1 MSAPTHSPHLERWA
15 LATLDH
21 HAAGL
26 GYSAVPESRPRHG
39 AWRRLYIKDGG
50 APLLSAV
57 GASDAPWCSLGIE
70 IPVLRSRL
78 APRLETLLAD
88 LAPYEVAIDADA
100 GADNDAPDA
109 VLRIALR
116 VFLEGLTGGVLRDAV
131 DNVAAAAAAARRTL
145 GLAPAG

>member
-1 MSAPTHSPHLERWA
+1 MSPSPSPAQLERWA

-21 HAAGL
+21 HAAAL
-26 GYSAVPESRPRHG
+26 GYAAVPDDRPRHG
-39 AWRRLYIKDGG
+39 AWRRLYLRDGG

-70 IPVLRSRL
+70 LPVLRSRL
-78 APRLETLLAD
+78 APRLEALLAD

-116 VFLEGLTGGVLRDAV
+116 LFLEGLTGGVLRDAV

-145 GLAPAG
+145 GLASTG